1 MEQLPFSS
9 RRNIFPFSFFPT
21 SPFSPPP
28 SPWFFFPSVAWLGI
42 WNRFSISDTSWK
54 CSLANRNWVRLQKGP
69 AQGLLWKHLGVSYA
83 SKNQS
88 CFCRNNSRPPFP
100 QPLLSLQN
108 NNKKKMKKNLKC
120 WHWFCK
126 KTGGLGALRK
136 GMKAISVTA
145 CKNPAQRGFWLQH
158 VHLQFVFPSSGQI
171 KNLPAIRGESFKV
184 QSAVLKRIC
193 AGLWGRLILLPA
205 LGSSLQCA
213 FSKAKILACFSV
225 TPYKITNT
233 QSKENNF

>member
-9 RRNIFPFSFFPT
+9 RRNIFPLSFFPQIPLLP
-21 SPFSPPP
+21 SLPPLV
-28 SPWFFFPSVAWLGI
+28 FFFPSVAWLGI
-42 WNRFSISDTSWK
+42 WNRFWISDTSWK
-54 CSLANRNWVRLQKGP
+54 CSLANRNRAGLQKGP

-88 CFCRNNSRPPFP
+88 CFCRNNSRPLPSPSPCPPFK
-100 QPLLSLQN
+100 N
-108 NNKKKMKKNLKC
+108 WKRNWNAGTVFVKKQVVGRRCGRGWRTSPHQRTKILCREGFDCSTYICNSFSQAQDKLRI
-120 WHWFCK
+120 FQQ
-126 KTGGLGALRK
+126 LGEK
-136 GMKAISVTA
+136 
-145 CKNPAQRGFWLQH
+145 
-158 VHLQFVFPSSGQI
+158 
-171 KNLPAIRGESFKV
+171 SFKV

-193 AGLWGRLILLPA
+193 AGLWGRLILLPV

>member
-9 RRNIFPFSFFPT
+9 RRNIFPLSLFST
-21 SPFSPPP
+21 SPFFPPP
-28 SPWFFFPSVAWLGI
+28 SPYFFFSPPLLDLAFETGSGYLTPLESVVWQTGIELGSKRALHRARCENTWVSLMPLRTSPASVEITATLSLLPAPALPSKIKKEIEMLALFFVKKQVVGRRCRRGWRTSPHQRTKILRREGFDCSTYI
-42 WNRFSISDTSWK
+42 CNSFS
-54 CSLANRNWVRLQKGP
+54 Q
-69 AQGLLWKHLGVSYA
+69 AQGKLRVFQQLGE
-83 SKNQS
+83 K
-88 CFCRNNSRPPFP
+88 
-100 QPLLSLQN
+100 
-108 NNKKKMKKNLKC
+108 
-120 WHWFCK
+120 
-126 KTGGLGALRK
+126 
-136 GMKAISVTA
+136 
-145 CKNPAQRGFWLQH
+145 
-158 VHLQFVFPSSGQI
+158 
-171 KNLPAIRGESFKV
+171 SFKV